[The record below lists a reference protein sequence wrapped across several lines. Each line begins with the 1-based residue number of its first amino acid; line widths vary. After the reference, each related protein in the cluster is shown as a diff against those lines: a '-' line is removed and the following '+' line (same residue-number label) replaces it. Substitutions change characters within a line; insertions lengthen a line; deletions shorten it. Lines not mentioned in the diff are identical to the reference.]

1 MAAMQE
7 SIKQLEDGNT
17 VVKSMEELEA
27 RENE

>member
-1 MAAMQE
+1 MTAMQE